1 MAVELPLNDSQRE
14 MVGGSM
20 GLVLSF
26 VRKNR
31 CPFGMDRDDFIG
43 AMLLAITRAACS
55 HDPARGAWTTYA
67 FLFMKTE
74 RSRITKLATASKRM
88 QPPGSFSILGRHE
101 GFSNEPAGVGCC
113 PVTACMQA
121 EASKIVGSALGEIDP
136 NSRLVVELSMEGL
149 TTRQM
154 AVAMGVTQTA
164 ALKRLRSSRE
174 AIRRVILAKRSA

>member
-1 MAVELPLNDSQRE
+1 MAVEIPLNDSQRE
-14 MVGGSM
+14 MVAGSM

-31 CPFGMDRDDFIG
+31 CPFGMDRDDFVG

-55 HDPARGAWTTYA
+55 FDPARGAWTTYA

-113 PVTACMQA
+113 PVTACVQA
-121 EASKIVGSALGEIDP
+121 EASEVVGSALRVIDP
-136 NSRLVVELSMEGL
+136 HYRLAAELSMEGL

-154 AVAMGVTQTA
+154 AVAMGISQTA
-164 ALKRLRSSRE
+164 ARKHLRKSHE
-174 AIRRVILAKRSA
+174 AIRRAIADKRSA